1 MFIRIANSLK
11 SENPASIEI
20 LQDGQ
25 SIAKEEVD
33 LGKSDSQRIE
43 FTVNTDSGSA
53 LEAVL
58 TPGSFDSLESDNR
71 AYLTIPRSRSLLVY
85 ISDSLASYRYALA
98 DDENLELYPEQ
109 NETVGPAEYDLI
121 ISSSE
126 NSLEK
131 PGLVKV
137 GVGFIPEDLIKYISL
152 ETNLTD
158 VVDWNR
164 SSALLRHVELNDVQI
179 TEQPVWN
186 ENSGVE
192 DLEGLGYEVLV
203 HGRLGPLLLQKRKS
217 GDLEFYFLFNTDRST
232 MPYRIGFPIMVSN
245 LIQLTLQEAGIAEV
259 QASATPILPAVE
271 YVPDETY
278 QIQTPTGKRYSTE
291 SNKNGMVSGVAALHV
306 GRYLITGEGADSDE
320 ISVSLLNPLET
331 SLVTIDE
338 IQFSEVP
345 VMAAQS
351 QVDSDKPLWSEF
363 ALIAFVLLLVEW
375 WYFQR
380 RPAGIPT

>member
-1 MFIRIANSLK
+1 
-11 SENPASIEI
+11 
-20 LQDGQ
+20 
-25 SIAKEEVD
+25 
-33 LGKSDSQRIE
+33 
-43 FTVNTDSGSA
+43 
-53 LEAVL
+53 
-58 TPGSFDSLESDNR
+58 
-71 AYLTIPRSRSLLVY
+71 
-85 ISDSLASYRYALA
+85 
-98 DDENLELYPEQ
+98 
-109 NETVGPAEYDLI
+109 
-121 ISSSE
+121 
-126 NSLEK
+126 
-131 PGLVKV
+131 
-137 GVGFIPEDLIKYISL
+137 
-152 ETNLTD
+152 
-158 VVDWNR
+158 
-164 SSALLRHVELNDVQI
+164 
-179 TEQPVWN
+179 
-186 ENSGVE
+186 
-192 DLEGLGYEVLV
+192 
-203 HGRLGPLLLQKRKS
+203 
-217 GDLEFYFLFNTDRST
+217 DLEFYFLFNTDRST